1 MAHILPDQILA
12 GGIKLQK
19 VMRLLFN
26 LLQPLTTLY
35 AGEALGKA
43 FSEDIQSEFG
53 EDSFALD
60 AEALIGIGVK

>member
-1 MAHILPDQILA
+1 M
-12 GGIKLQK
+12 QK